1 MNIAHRAHW
10 SYVEYQR
17 YKEINLCPV
26 KPQLLIKLVKTNNNR
41 HYKRKWIRQNKSL
54 IVQ

>member
-1 MNIAHRAHW
+1 MNIAHWAHW
-10 SYVEYQR
+10 LYVEYQK

-26 KPQLLIKLVKTNNNR
+26 KLQLLIKLVKTNNNS
-41 HYKRKWIRQNKSL
+41 HYKRKLIRQNKSL